1 MTGRI
6 LFCNNASTTLAG
18 AISNTATSLQVATG
32 AGALFATPI
41 NGTYTGGN
49 YLCLT
54 LNDAATGQLFEVMHV
69 TAVVG
74 DTLTV
79 VRAQE
84 GTTALSWLAGDKAAN
99 FWTSGSASA
108 MAQAVDVQDQAG
120 NYAADSSG
128 AANTITV
135 TLNPVPVSY
144 TALLGAPI
152 RVKLANTNTSTSVV
166 LNVNTLGNLTVK
178 LPNGG
183 APAIGSLVAG
193 SIVTFAYDG
202 TNAQVTSGYTAP
214 ASSTTSVVSTA
225 QSIGASNSNTNYVA
239 TGAFTAT
246 IAQSTT
252 LGQNWTVTLDAQA
265 GAVTVAINAAD
276 VLMVNGATFAAGTGT
291 TFPQGSSVTLTTDA
305 AGHIYAVPVPIL
317 DANSDLSVN
326 GKLQFGNSVT
336 SGSGA
341 LIGVDTGGVLA
352 VGSLSGDTVIRS
364 AVGSGTTAR
373 LVIAQGNGGVIQAVV
388 DALGN
393 LFTVG
398 AITIGATFNADGTIS
413 GGNAVATLDQLT
425 GAAGTVCNAKMSL
438 TAASSSAAFSAEQ
451 IVVATSLG
459 GAPLLLPNYSQT
471 INLATTGA
479 GGMDT
484 GSAPTSG
491 FVSLYAIYGTAGTS
505 ILACNATTSSGT
517 IYSGAHM
524 PSGYAYSAL
533 IGVWPT
539 NSSGQFVIGSLQ
551 DRRVNIV
558 LTVAFTGAATATNT
572 YQTLSLSSIVPPNAV
587 TVSGVFGSPVSGSY
601 SPAIAIASNTSGVGE
616 QLFVVNANGFSS
628 DGFYTGAPFDNL
640 IMTTA
645 QQMAWKCTVDTTA
658 RNQIAINGYCF

>member
-79 VRAQE
+79 ERAQE

-225 QSIGASNSNTNYVA
+225 QSVGASNSNTNYVA

-246 IAQSTT
+246 IAQSTS
-252 LGQNWTVTLDAQA
+252 LGPNWTVVLDAQ
-265 GAVTVAINAAD
+265 GGEISLTINAAD
-276 VLMVNGATFAAGTGT
+276 VLMVNGATFATGTGT

-305 AGHIYAVPVPIL
+305 AGHIYAVTAMTGTGTAGHLVTWTSPNTLGDGGPLGTAAAQNVGTGPGQIPVMDAEGGLPLGGASNPKLLVYGGPGTNLSYNSGFGTDIGQATNCLASFVGPGGGSYWSWTVGVGTYPYSAYVDAAWL
-317 DANSDLSVN
+317 DQS
-326 GKLQFGNSVT
+326 GNLT
-336 SGSGA
+336 
-341 LIGVDTGGVLA
+341 LKGGV
-352 VGSLSGDTVIRS
+352 TV
-364 AVGSGTTAR
+364 
-373 LVIAQGNGGVIQAVV
+373 
-388 DALGN
+388 
-393 LFTVG
+393 
-398 AITIGATFNADGTIS
+398 GATFNTDGTIS
-413 GGNAVATLDQLT
+413 GG
-425 GAAGTVCNAKMSL
+425 
-438 TAASSSAAFSAEQ
+438 
-451 IVVATSLG
+451 
-459 GAPLLLPNYSQT
+459 AP
-471 INLATTGA
+471 LATTNQVPGVTTPVDVTA
-479 GGMDT
+479 SRAFGVT
-484 GSAPTSG
+484 YTNS
-491 FVSLYAIYGTAGTS
+491 GTAPRTVYVTFAG
-505 ILACNATTSSGT
+505 SSLLTASVG
-517 IYSGAHM
+517 
-524 PSGYAYSAL
+524 PSG
-533 IGVWPT
+533 
-539 NSSGQFVIGSLQ
+539 SL
-551 DRRVNIV
+551 VNIIQ
-558 LTVAFTGAATATNT
+558 ANANSYADATMTFD
-572 YQTLSLSSIVPPNAV
+572 VPP
-587 TVSGVFGSPVSGSY
+587 
-601 SPAIAIASNTSGVGE
+601 GE
-616 QLFVVNANGFSS
+616 QYEVTSNG
-628 DGFYTGAPFDNL
+628 GGTPTLWTEG
-640 IMTTA
+640 
-645 QQMAWKCTVDTTA
+645 
-658 RNQIAINGYCF
+658 

>member
-1 MTGRI
+1 M
-6 LFCNNASTTLAG
+6 STTSPNKQYTVPTVGGDNYNWGTELNVTLGLLDQNLGGSLSVSVAG
-18 AISNTATSLQVATG
+18 GANVALTAAQAANLRLTFTG
-32 AGALFATPI
+32 ALTASIDVSLPANLGGLWQVTNATTGA
-41 NGTYTGGN
+41 YS
-49 YLCLT
+49 LT
-54 LNDAATGQLFEVMHV
+54 LLTAA
-69 TAVVG
+69 
-74 DTLTV
+74 
-79 VRAQE
+79 
-84 GTTALSWLAGDKAAN
+84 
-99 FWTSGSASA
+99 
-108 MAQAVDVQDQAG
+108 
-120 NYAADSSG
+120 
-128 AANTITV
+128 
-135 TLNPVPVSY
+135 
-144 TALLGAPI
+144 
-152 RVKLANTNTSTSVV
+152 
-166 LNVNTLGNLTVK
+166 
-178 LPNGG
+178 
-183 APAIGSLVAG
+183 AG
-193 SIVTFAYDG
+193 STGVAIPQGQSRIVFSDG
-202 TNAQVTSGYTAP
+202 TNVVLGQP
-214 ASSTTSVVSTA
+214 AVSTTSVVSTA

-276 VLMVNGATFAAGTGT
+276 VLMVNGATFATGTGT
-291 TFPQGSSVTLTTDA
+291 TFPQGSSATLTTDA
-305 AGHIYAVPVPIL
+305 AGHIYAVTAMTGTGTAGHLVTWTSPNIL
-317 DANSDLSVN
+317 GDGGRLGTAAAQDIGIGPNQIPN
-326 GKLQFGNSVT
+326 MNAE
-336 SGSGA
+336 GA
-341 LIGVDTGGVLA
+341 LALGPWSASGPRLLVYSGPGTNPNYFAGLGINIGQA
-352 VGSLSGDTVIRS
+352 PNSFASF
-364 AVGSGTTAR
+364 VGSGSASYWSWTVGVGAYPYSAYVDVAR
-373 LVIAQGNGGVIQAVV
+373 LDQSGNLTLKGGV
-388 DALGN
+388 
-393 LFTVG
+393 TV
-398 AITIGATFNADGTIS
+398 GATFNADGTIS

-616 QLFVVNANGFSS
+616 QLFVVNANGLSS
-628 DGFYTGAPFDNL
+628 DGFYMGAPFDNL